1 MYFEKQEKLLCSLH
15 ALNNLFGTKIATFN
29 ALKKTANIYIKR
41 LYYSTHRTRNKHTYK
56 EYYSIIRPKLYDCRY
71 GYFSPHIIK
80 LYVNSFTDF
89 ILKDVKKDL
98 KNTIDIIEYLETNPL
113 SLGLILNVTK
123 YDIKHHDK
131 YNHSIS
137 IKACRSARKLESIIL
152 FDSELNTIIAVE
164 LKHKSQLK
172 YITNLFQGSSK
183 IYTIN
188 NVQSLFLKSI
198 TQINKQVQF
207 LHNYHDGA
215 ILLNEDIK
223 HTVMLSPTLLKHLT
237 SSR

>member
-29 ALKKTANIYIKR
+29 GLKKTANMYIKR
-41 LYYSTHRTRNKHTYK
+41 LYYSTNRKQPYK
-56 EYYSIIRPKLYDCRY
+56 EFYSIIRPKLYDCRY
-71 GYFSPHIIK
+71 GFFSPHVIK

-89 ILKDVKKDL
+89 TLKDVKRDL
-98 KNTIDIIEYLETNPL
+98 KTMIDIIDYLETNPL

-137 IKACRSARKLESIIL
+137 IRVLKKKLVL
-152 FDSELNTIIAVE
+152 FDSELKREIVVS
-164 LKHKSQLK
+164 HKSK
-172 YITNLFQGSSK
+172 NYTTGLFQGSSK

-188 NVQSLFLKSI
+188 NVQSLYSKSI
-198 TQINKQVQF
+198 TQTHKQVTF

-215 ILLNEDIK
+215 LLQNEDIK
-223 HTVMLSPTLLKHLT
+223 HTIMLSPNLLKQL
-237 SSR
+237 S